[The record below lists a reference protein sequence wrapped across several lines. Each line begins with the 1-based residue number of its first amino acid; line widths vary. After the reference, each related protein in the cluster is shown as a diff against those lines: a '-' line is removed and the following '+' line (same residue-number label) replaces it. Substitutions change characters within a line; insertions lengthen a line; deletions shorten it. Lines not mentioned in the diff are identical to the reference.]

1 MPGARRGLLGEVC
14 RGGGLGASSAGR
26 LVFRRWSQS
35 GRALGGRRLVLNLS
49 LNLSWGGAWLFL
61 GEVADYAT
69 LSYPLRLRQ
78 PEKVGLW
85 RGLCE
90 DTDSP

>member
-1 MPGARRGLLGEVC
+1 MLLGYTLSVGC
-14 RGGGLGASSAGR
+14 SGAGLG
-26 LVFRRWSQS
+26 
-35 GRALGGRRLVLNLS
+35 
-49 LNLSWGGAWLFL
+49 L

-90 DTDSP
+90 VEVEGRAMASRSDR